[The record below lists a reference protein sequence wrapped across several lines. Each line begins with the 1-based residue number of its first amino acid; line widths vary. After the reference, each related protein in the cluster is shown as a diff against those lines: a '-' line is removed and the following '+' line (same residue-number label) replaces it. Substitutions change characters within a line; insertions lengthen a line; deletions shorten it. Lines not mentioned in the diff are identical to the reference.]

1 MTSAHVNLRDR
12 LAVGTTRD
20 LGCANE
26 VVSEALRKPA
36 LVEEL
41 VAALGD
47 ERIVVQHRAAN
58 ALKKIQ
64 RSKPSLVA
72 PFAKQLLRKA
82 IETDHLHTRWSLT
95 IIVGELPLR
104 GRDKALAV
112 DLMFEA
118 LSSRSALQRVFA
130 LQALANYAQ
139 DDAALRRR
147 VQPILKSA
155 LTDSSAAIRA
165 RARKLILKL
174 KQSSREE
181 RACSPR

>member
-1 MTSAHVNLRDR
+1 MPSPASLRDR

-26 VVSEALRKPA
+26 VAREALSHPSLVKELIDA
-36 LVEEL
+36 LDDKRTV
-41 VAALGD
+41 VA
-47 ERIVVQHRAAN
+47 HRAAN

-64 RSKPSLVA
+64 CNKPELLV
-72 PFAKQLLRKA
+72 PFAKRILQRALE
-82 IETDHLHTRWSLT
+82 IEHMHTRWSLT
-95 IIVGELPLR
+95 IILGELPLR
-104 GRDKALAV
+104 GRDKALAI

-139 DDAALRRR
+139 NDAALHTR
-147 VQPILKSA
+147 VQPILELA

-165 RARKLILKL
+165 RTRKLVNQRLGK
-174 KQSSREE
+174 
-181 RACSPR
+181 